1 MDLAKCFEVW
11 PGMEGEDPLHFVHA
25 KIPRSKPDQS
35 AKGYSLYLALETAS
49 GLQPG
54 VWIKRL
60 RRLNRLLVYRP
71 QDPAFGHPQTK
82 QPMSGADLM
91 NTALIPRMR
100 AIAGMSP
107 PMPSTNYL
115 KSVDWTHIQLRSFRR
130 AGIHRLRILKTDKD
144 VINYFGRWKADKKE
158 AMQMR
163 YDRMAIQESVN
174 ATAAM

>member
-1 MDLAKCFEVW
+1 M
-11 PGMEGEDPLHFVHA
+11 H
-25 KIPRSKPDQS
+25 
-35 AKGYSLYLALETAS
+35 
-49 GLQPG
+49 
-54 VWIKRL
+54 
-60 RRLNRLLVYRP
+60 
-71 QDPAFGHPQTK
+71 
-82 QPMSGADLM
+82 
-91 NTALIPRMR
+91 TALIPRMR
-100 AIAGMSP
+100 VIAGMSP

-163 YDRMAIQESVN
+163 YDRMAIQERAN